1 MTINLN
7 ILFRNLQ
14 QLLTR
19 RLQGVAYF
27 LDKLLSHKYVL
38 FLLIWDVAFLTTTLL
53 KIYII
58 NVYAH

>member
-1 MTINLN
+1 MINMMTINLN

-38 FLLIWDVAFLTTTLL
+38 FFIDMGCG
-53 KIYII
+53 ISHH
-58 NVYAH
+58 YATEN